1 VIAGPERKSRVIN
14 QREKELTAYH
24 EAGHALVAYL
34 LPDAEPVAKV
44 SIISRG
50 SMGGYTRMSPEEDRN
65 LLTKKQ
71 LEARL
76 AVASGGRVAE
86 ELIFDEITT
95 GASNDFEQATQLAR
109 TMVTRYGMSK
119 ELGPRT
125 FGKREELVF
134 LGKEISEHAD
144 YSDRVAQAIDE
155 EVRGLIDKAYQT
167 ASNILTTNKDKLSQ
181 VAKYLIDNESVE
193 DEALKGLFDSPPPGF
208 PDAAPA
214 G

>member
-1 VIAGPERKSRVIN
+1 MAPE
-14 QREKELTAYH
+14 
-24 EAGHALVAYL
+24 
-34 LPDAEPVAKV
+34 D
-44 SIISRG
+44 
-50 SMGGYTRMSPEEDRN
+50 DRN

-95 GASNDFEQATQLAR
+95 GASNDFEQATRLAR

-134 LGKEISEHAD
+134 LGKEIAEHVD
-144 YSDRVAQAIDE
+144 YSDKVAQVIDE
-155 EVRGLIDKAYQT
+155 EVHGLIDKAYQT
-167 ASNILTTNKDKLSQ
+167 AKKLLTTNKGKLAQ

-193 DEALKGLFDSPPPGF
+193 DEALKGLFDSPAPGF
-208 PDAAPA
+208 PDASPA